1 MDKLFGNNKDP
12 DYRNIIGKILKSFQV
27 LSCLMYLKI
36 HFLQSHLDYFFENLE
51 VVSEE
56 QGEGIHQDINKM
68 ERRYQGNLSVTMM
81 TDYCWM
87 LQRDIPDAT
96 HKTYKEEPL
105 LISQQ
110 VNRYSKFV
118 FCRPK

>member
-12 DYRNIIGKILKSFQV
+12 DYRNIIGKMLKSFQV

-81 TDYCWM
+81 TD
-87 LQRDIPDAT
+87 
-96 HKTYKEEPL
+96 
-105 LISQQ
+105 
-110 VNRYSKFV
+110 
-118 FCRPK
+118 